1 MINQIA
7 CLKCYSL
14 LCITQHV
21 WLQEATVTN
30 LTLLVLLHLQSPLL
44 QNPQTKSGGRIFG
57 ERVFKEW
64 VLRLVM
70 ICCPQDTPVA
80 ASETISQVLR
90 LILTLRAQE
99 ILVVESQ
106 SMLVQVTYTTR

>member
-30 LTLLVLLHLQSPLL
+30 LTLLVLLLL

-70 ICCPQDTPVA
+70 ICCPQDTLVA